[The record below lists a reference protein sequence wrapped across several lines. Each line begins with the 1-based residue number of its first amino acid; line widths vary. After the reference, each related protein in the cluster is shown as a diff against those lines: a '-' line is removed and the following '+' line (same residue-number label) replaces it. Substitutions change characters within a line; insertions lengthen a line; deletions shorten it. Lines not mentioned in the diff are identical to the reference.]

1 MIHSRIGT
9 EAPRIPSTKTAA
21 SQPHA
26 QNMQPGNT
34 ALPNA
39 SQTAAIM
46 SHAGK
51 IAPKTTTTPA
61 HIGNTPAKPSKSKEP
76 SKGTASGKTAARR
89 DAHTGHDSVAPS
101 GREGRSGG
109 NGKGGGFGSQSGQHQ
124 DINDWM
130 PFSAQQS
137 RITRAPYQHRGP
149 ALAKLTA
156 HPFHPLK
163 SAVFSL
169 AGRLYSEL
177 LPSFFRRTPQQVDQ
191 AHREVKKDAVRKST
205 SHRTERNETRRNEIR
220 ARAEENPK
228 RIFAGD
234 LNRAFAGT

>member
-1 MIHSRIGT
+1 MIHSNIGT
-9 EAPRIPSTKTAA
+9 DAPRIASTKTAA
-21 SQPHA
+21 SQPQA
-26 QNMQPGNT
+26 PSMQPGN
-34 ALPNA
+34 AGLPNA
-39 SQTAAIM
+39 SQTAASM

-51 IAPKTTTTPA
+51 IVPKTSTSPT
-61 HIGNTPAKPSKSKEP
+61 HIGNTPAKPSKSKET
-76 SKGTASGKTAARR
+76 SKGTASGKAAARR

-109 NGKGGGFGSQSGQHQ
+109 NGKGGGFGSQSGRHA

-137 RITRAPYQHRGP
+137 KITRSPYQYRGP
-149 ALAKLTA
+149 ALAKVTA

-169 AGRLYSEL
+169 AGRFYSEL

-191 AHREVKKDAVRKST
+191 AHREVKKDVVRKSNA
-205 SHRTERNETRRNEIR
+205 HRTERNEARRNEVR

>member
-1 MIHSRIGT
+1 MIHSKIAMD
-9 EAPRIPSTKTAA
+9 APRVLSGKTAA
-21 SQPHA
+21 SHPNA
-26 QNMQPGNT
+26 PAMQPMNA

-39 SQTAAIM
+39 AQSAAMM

-51 IAPKTTTTPA
+51 IPGKTSTTPGQ
-61 HIGNTPAKPSKSKEP
+61 IGTTPEKQTKSKESP
-76 SKGTASGKTAARR
+76 QGTPSGKAAARR
-89 DAHTGHDSVAPS
+89 DAHTNHAIVGPS

-109 NGKGGGFGSQSGQHQ
+109 SGFGSQHGQHQ
-124 DINDWM
+124 DIHDWM

-137 RITRAPYQHRGP
+137 RIMRSPITHLSP
-149 ALAKLTA
+149 ALAKVTA

-169 AGRLYSEL
+169 AGRFYSEI
-177 LPSFFRRTPQQVDQ
+177 LPSVFRRTPQQVDQ
-191 AHREVKKDAVRKST
+191 AGRDVKKDAVRKSNAN
-205 SHRTERNETRRNEIR
+205 RTERNEARRNEIR

-228 RIFAGD
+228 RVFAGD

>member
-1 MIHSRIGT
+1 MNPGT
-9 EAPRIPSTKTAA
+9 
-21 SQPHA
+21 
-26 QNMQPGNT
+26 T

-39 SQTAAIM
+39 AQTAAMM

-51 IAPKTTTTPA
+51 IAPKTAPA
-61 HIGNTPAKPSKSKEP
+61 PTHIGNNPAKPAKSKESP
-76 SKGTASGKTAARR
+76 KGTASGKTADRR

-109 NGKGGGFGSQSGQHQ
+109 NGKGGGFGSQSQHQ

-137 RITRAPYQHRGP
+137 RITRAPIQHRGP
-149 ALAKLTA
+149 ALSKVAA

-169 AGRLYSEL
+169 AGRFYSEI
-177 LPSFFRRTPQQVDQ
+177 LPTIFRRTPQQVDQ
-191 AHREVKKDAVRKST
+191 AHRDVKKDAVRKSNA
-205 SHRTERNETRRNEIR
+205 HRSERNEARRNEIR
-220 ARAEENPK
+220 AMAEENPK
-228 RIFAGD
+228 RVFAGD
-234 LNRAFAGT
+234 LNRAFAGV